1 MAEETPVVQ
10 NWRLLLVA
18 CILGLVV
25 MVIYNFH
32 IARVRSA
39 GKGEDIVA
47 YQYTRDM
54 ERGEKITLKGM
65 EARRIPKDL
74 AAGLGRLIRGTK
86 NRNYAAD
93 NRVNRYVGK
102 GDWVLWGHITGS
114 DEDTPSGGLK
124 KGMVAVPMTIDPLF
138 NLGTILRIHDH
149 VNIIG
154 TLSVKSGRY
163 RAYRMIKALKVLAIG
178 GQGQSGTPT
187 HRDRGSAERG
197 MRSYRAI
204 TVEMKPEVS
213 LQWANL
219 QTYLRGSIRIE
230 LCAKR
235 DELPED
241 AGMIIPEL
249 SGLTVTAA
257 GGGAV
262 YP

>member
-1 MAEETPVVQ
+1 MAEKTPVVQ

-25 MVIYNFH
+25 MLIYNFH

-39 GKGEDIVA
+39 GRGEYITA

-54 ERGEKITLKGM
+54 EPGEKITQKGM
-65 EARRIPKDL
+65 EAKRIPKDL
-74 AAGLGRLIRGTK
+74 AAGLGRLFR
-86 NRNYAAD
+86 RSERDYAAD
-93 NRVNRYVGK
+93 SRVNRYVGK
-102 GDWVLWGHITGS
+102 GDWALWGHTTGS
-114 DEDTPSGGLK
+114 DEDTPSARLE
-124 KGMVAVPMTIDPLF
+124 KGKVAVTMTIDPEF
-138 NLGTILRIHDH
+138 NLGRILRVRDR

-154 TLSVKSGRY
+154 TLSVKGGRY
-163 RAYRMIKALKVLAIG
+163 QAYRMIKALKVLAIG
-178 GQGQSGTPT
+178 GQGGSSSPT
-187 HRDRGSAERG
+187 HRDRRSAESG

-219 QTYLRGSIRIE
+219 RTYLRGDIRIE

-235 DELPED
+235 DKLPDD

-249 SGLTVTAA
+249 RGLTATAA

>member
-25 MVIYNFH
+25 MVIYNVH
-32 IARVRSA
+32 INKVRSA

-65 EARRIPKDL
+65 EARRVPKEL
-74 AAGLGRLIRGTK
+74 AAGLGRLIR
-86 NRNYAAD
+86 RSDRDYAAD
-93 NRVNRYVGK
+93 SRVNRYVGK
-102 GDWVLWGHITGS
+102 GDWALWGHITAG
-114 DEDTPSGGLK
+114 DAHTPSDGLE
-124 KGMVAVPMTIDPLF
+124 KGKVAVTMTVDPKTTP
-138 NLGTILRIHDH
+138 GKILRIRDR

-154 TLSVKSGRY
+154 MLSVKGGRY
-163 RAYRMIKALKVLAIG
+163 QAYRMIKALKVLAIG
-178 GQGQSGTPT
+178 GEGRSGSPT
-187 HRDRGSAERG
+187 HRDRGSAESG

-219 QTYLRGSIRIE
+219 RTYLRGDIRIE

-235 DELPED
+235 DTLPDD
-241 AGMIIPEL
+241 AGTIIPEL
-249 SGLTVTAA
+249 RGLTATAV